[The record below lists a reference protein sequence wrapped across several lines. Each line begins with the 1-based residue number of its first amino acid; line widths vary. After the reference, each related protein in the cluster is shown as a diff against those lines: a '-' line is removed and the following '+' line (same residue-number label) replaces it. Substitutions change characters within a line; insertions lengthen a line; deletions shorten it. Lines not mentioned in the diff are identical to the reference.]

1 MESIGIIQ
9 YKWDCGIYDLKAMV
23 RLVEDKV
30 INKDQFFD
38 ITRYSFNG
46 VVDLMSQLS

>member
-9 YKWDCGIYDLKAMV
+9 YKWDCGIYDIKAMIK
-23 RLVEDKV
+23 LVEEGV

-38 ITRYSFNG
+38 ITRHNFNG
-46 VVDLMSQLS
+46 VMDLIS